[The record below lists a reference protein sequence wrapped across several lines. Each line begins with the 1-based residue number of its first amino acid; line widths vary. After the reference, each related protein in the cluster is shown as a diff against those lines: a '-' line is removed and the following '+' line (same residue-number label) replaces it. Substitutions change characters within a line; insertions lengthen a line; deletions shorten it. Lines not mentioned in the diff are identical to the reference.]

1 MDDDDRPN
9 IYTDEEVRAQIKSQR
24 ATALT
29 VGAIVM
35 AIGLAV
41 AYLIWPSG
49 ITDLPLGSIAFGSL
63 LRAIGAGVVAVA
75 FFILG
80 LMLAS

>member
-1 MDDDDRPN
+1 MDDDNRPD
-9 IYTDEEVRAQIKSQR
+9 IYTDEEVRAQIRSAR
-24 ATALT
+24 NTAWA
-29 VGAIVM
+29 VGAIVF

-41 AYLIWPSG
+41 AYWIWPSG
-49 ITDLPLGSIAFGSL
+49 IADIPLGSIAFGSL

-75 FFILG
+75 FFVLA